1 MATDL
6 QLIEGETTN
15 AIQFLLKDVNG
26 DPDDL
31 TQYTQVRLVMTPH
44 DYSVNSYDII
54 TSFAE
59 MDTSLFAQGI
69 LKWIPS
75 IARPVPA
82 AGFYWLQI
90 IREVTGPTDPVPV
103 RKWRVEV
110 VRRVP
115 PA

>member
-1 MATDL
+1 MASDL

-15 AIQFLLKDVNG
+15 AIQFTLFDVDGN
-26 DPDDL
+26 PDDL
-31 TQYTQVRLVMTPH
+31 TQYTQVRLVMSPH
-44 DYSVNSYDII
+44 DYSANSYDII
-54 TSFAE
+54 TTFAE
-59 MDTSLFAQGI
+59 MDTSLFAVGI

-90 IREVTGPTDPVPV
+90 IREVTDATDPVPI
-103 RKWRVEV
+103 RKYFVEV